1 VVYAS
6 ASAFGPPTIDPF
18 ANGSLYRSI
27 DGGTSWSK
35 INNGLPAGWI
45 AFALIPDPSVPGR
58 IYARG
63 PEQLDPSASQLYR
76 SDDRGDHWIP
86 IGSGL
91 PQGLYSLAVD
101 PVHPS
106 VVYAGPTV
114 GGLYRSTDA
123 GANFTLMPGLRRP
136 SVGSIAIDPANPSK
150 IYTGTSIDASDAI
163 VMKITQ

>member
-1 VVYAS
+1 
-6 ASAFGPPTIDPF
+6 
-18 ANGSLYRSI
+18 
-27 DGGTSWSK
+27 
-35 INNGLPAGWI
+35 
-45 AFALIPDPSVPGR
+45 
-58 IYARG
+58 
-63 PEQLDPSASQLYR
+63 
-76 SDDRGDHWIP
+76 
-86 IGSGL
+86 
-91 PQGLYSLAVD
+91 VD